1 MNLIRWIWFGSAEV
15 RRLNRA
21 WATETLQRALHRD
34 SEFFFVPRSWQDEKH
49 LSLFLCR
56 AQNLQSLLFYL
67 QAIIWFV
74 KSFAFS
80 SQRRPVF
87 EGSSTRRLN
96 DQAWRLHI
104 SLLQVT
110 KIDGKYEQAG
120 ESIKKNAQLQ
130 APRECYLQWI
140 NFYRRLR
147 SIFLGILLVFVS
159 IVGKFIYLVEI
170 IFPDKMKYYSWVV
183 MLWFNFFSP
192 IYDS

>member
-110 KIDGKYEQAG
+110 KIDGKYEQVG
-120 ESIKKNAQLQ
+120 ESIKKMLS
-130 APRECYLQWI
+130 
-140 NFYRRLR
+140 YRRAEKVIFNG
-147 SIFLGILLVFVS
+147 SIFTAVWDQFSLA
-159 IVGKFIYLVEI
+159 
-170 IFPDKMKYYSWVV
+170 
-183 MLWFNFFSP
+183 FFSC
-192 IYDS
+192 S